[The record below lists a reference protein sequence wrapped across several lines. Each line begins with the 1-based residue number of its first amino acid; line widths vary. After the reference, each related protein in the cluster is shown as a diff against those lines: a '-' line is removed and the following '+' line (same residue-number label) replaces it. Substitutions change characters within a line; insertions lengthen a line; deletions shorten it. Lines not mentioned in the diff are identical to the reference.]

1 MLRSG
6 LLKNVEIFFLFI
18 VTGVFKI
25 HYLSQTALEIINETS
40 VL

>member
-6 LLKNVEIFFLFI
+6 LLKNVEIFLLFI

-25 HYLSQTALEIINETS
+25 HYFSHTALEILNETS